1 MEYVRIGTTC
11 GHEIDTHETQKSSNA
26 LEQLKASIFKSFGTQ
41 LRPERDIETGAEV
54 VCWVWHDLVTCA
66 LEVGDQNSKVVAQD
80 LDA

>member
-54 VCWVWHDLVTCA
+54 VC
-66 LEVGDQNSKVVAQD
+66 
-80 LDA
+80 